1 MGRYILKRILQTI
14 PMLIVISI
22 ISFTI
27 MRMAPGDLAQSYIKP
42 DMKYEEI
49 KRIKENLGLNR
60 PLYIQYGAWL
70 SETLKGDLGYSL
82 INFRPVSEQIG
93 ERIPATL
100 LLMGISLIISLILGI
115 VLGLI
120 SAFYHDKIID
130 KIISVVTY
138 IGISIPSFWFAMVLI
153 VIFSVQLRIL
163 PSVGMHTIGVQD
175 SVLDVLKHTIM
186 PATVLSYGNMSIISR
201 YIRSNTISQMHED
214 YVRTAKGKGLS
225 TKVIFTKHILK
236 NALLPVITMLGMS
249 LPDLVTGA
257 FITETV
263 FGWPG
268 MGRLG
273 VHAVFSFD
281 YPLIMA
287 ITMVSS
293 LLLIIGNLLSD
304 ILCGVVDP
312 RIKVVS

>member
-1 MGRYILKRILQTI
+1 MARYILKRILQTI

-27 MRMAPGDLAQSYIKP
+27 MRMAPGDPAQSYIRP

-70 SETLKGDLGYSL
+70 SQILKGDLGYSL
-82 INFRPVSEQIG
+82 INFRPVYEQIG

-100 LLMGISLIISLILGI
+100 LLMGISLIISLILGV

-130 KIISVVTY
+130 KVISVVTY

-153 VIFSVQLRIL
+153 VIFSVQLRLL
-163 PSVGMHTIGVQD
+163 PSVGMHTVGVED
-175 SVLDVLKHTIM
+175 SILDVLKHTIM

-201 YIRSNTISQMHED
+201 YIRSNTIIQMNED

-273 VHAVFSFD
+273 VQAVFSFD

>member
-1 MGRYILKRILQTI
+1 MARYILKRILQTI

-27 MRMAPGDLAQSYIKP
+27 MRMAPGDPAQSYIRP

-70 SETLKGDLGYSL
+70 SQILKGDLGYSL
-82 INFRPVSEQIG
+82 INFRPVYEQIG

-100 LLMGISLIISLILGI
+100 LLMGISLIISLILGV

-130 KIISVVTY
+130 KVISVVTY

-153 VIFSVQLRIL
+153 VIFSVQLRLL
-163 PSVGMHTIGVQD
+163 PSVGMHTVGVED
-175 SVLDVLKHTIM
+175 SILDVLKHTIM
-186 PATVLSYGNMSIISR
+186 PAMVLSYGNMSIISR
-201 YIRSNTISQMHED
+201 YIRSNTIIQMNED

-273 VHAVFSFD
+273 VQAVFSFD

>member
-1 MGRYILKRILQTI
+1 MARYILKRILQTI
-14 PMLIVISI
+14 PMLVVISI

-27 MRMAPGDLAQSYIKP
+27 MRMAPGDPAQSYIRP

-70 SETLKGDLGYSL
+70 SQTLKGDLGYSL

-100 LLMGISLIISLILGI
+100 LLMGISLIISLILGV

-153 VIFSVQLRIL
+153 VIFSVQLRLL
-163 PSVGMHTIGVQD
+163 PSVGMHTVGVED
-175 SVLDVLKHTIM
+175 SILDVLKHTIM

-201 YIRSNTISQMHED
+201 YIRSNTIAQMNED

-236 NALLPVITMLGMS
+236 NALLPVITMIGMS

-273 VHAVFSFD
+273 VQAVFSFD

>member
-1 MGRYILKRILQTI
+1 MARYILKRILQTI

-27 MRMAPGDLAQSYIKP
+27 MRMAPGDPAQSYIRP

-70 SETLKGDLGYSL
+70 SQTLKGDLGYSL

-100 LLMGISLIISLILGI
+100 LLMGISLIISLILGV

-120 SAFYHDKIID
+120 SAFYHDKVID

-153 VIFSVQLRIL
+153 VIFSVQLRLL
-163 PSVGMHTIGVQD
+163 PSVGMHTVGVED
-175 SVLDVLKHTIM
+175 SILDVLKHIIM

-201 YIRSNTISQMHED
+201 YIRSNTIIQMNED

-273 VHAVFSFD
+273 VQAVFSFD

>member
-27 MRMAPGDLAQSYIKP
+27 MRMAPGDPAQSYIKP

-70 SETLKGDLGYSL
+70 SQTLKGDLGYSL